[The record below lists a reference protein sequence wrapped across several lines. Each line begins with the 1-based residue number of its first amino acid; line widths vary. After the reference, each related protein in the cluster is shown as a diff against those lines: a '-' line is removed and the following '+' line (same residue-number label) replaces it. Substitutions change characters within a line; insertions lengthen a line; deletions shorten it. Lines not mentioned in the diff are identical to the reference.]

1 MNRMKEP
8 KTILKMREICK
19 LHNLNFDYFY
29 DTWDDGWDF
38 TFDAPPAMY
47 WGSSDATVSCISGV
61 KSLHTVFAH
70 FKSELKEGFFE
81 DKERY
86 LSESGYSEKE
96 CEELKNVKMF
106 ESYDAT
112 QMHIIEKEMGE
123 SE

>member
-1 MNRMKEP
+1 MTEP

-19 LHNLNFDYFY
+19 LHNLSFDYYY
-29 DTWDDGWDF
+29 DYDHVYGGWDF

-47 WGSSDATVSCISGV
+47 WGSSDATVSCIRGV

-96 CEELKNVKMF
+96 YEELKDSTK
-106 ESYDAT
+106 
-112 QMHIIEKEMGE
+112 
-123 SE
+123 